1 MQLHQAIIKIKNAL
15 SDKWCRDLVQYID
28 INCKAKAKVLVD
40 GKDVEDT
47 KQRNVY
53 SYGLNSQNAKDD
65 LYIKVLVDVMQK
77 ALLEYT
83 KTFNYLRQANI
94 QDINLL
100 KYETGNFYNTHIDA
114 FHTVNRQ
121 LSFIINLNN
130 NYEGGELVFYK
141 PIEKTAYSK
150 VSLQQGDLMLFPS
163 NFLYPHRILPITKG
177 VRYSMVSWFA

>member
-1 MQLHQAIIKIKNAL
+1 MQLHQAIFKIQNAL
-15 SDKWCRDLVQYID
+15 SEKWCNDLVQYID
-28 INCKAKAKVLVD
+28 INCTEKARVLID

-53 SYGLNSQNAKDD
+53 SYGLNSQNTKDD
-65 LYIKVLVDVMQK
+65 LYIKILVDVMQK

-83 KTFNYLRQANI
+83 KTFNYLRQACV

-100 KYETGNFYNTHIDA
+100 KYERGNFYDTHIDS

-130 NYEGGELVFYK
+130 TYEGGDLVFYK
-141 PIEKTAYSK
+141 PIEKSPYSK
-150 VSLQQGDLMLFPS
+150 ISLQKGDLMLFPS
-163 NFLYPHRILPITKG
+163 NFLYPHRILPITQG